1 MNLITMKVKNVKPNE
16 HNPPVRI
23 DRDNKFKKLLTSV
36 SRYGLISPIVI
47 SSNNVLIN
55 GNRRLAV
62 HKDLGKKTI
71 KAIRHNSESHVLF
84 DEYFVES
91 NIVEVISGSQWAWRY
106 LKGASVPSKLRSIF
120 KFLKRVGGESCLR
133 RMVELKKSPVSF
145 AIGVNMFRNYTGN
158 VSNTMAKKV
167 IYWMLYV
174 GSAYRLKSLIGEYIP
189 TQVLVNAVKEKK
201 QIIHTKKGWTLKI
214 TKGE

>member
-1 MNLITMKVKNVKPNE
+1 MNLVTMKVKDVKPNKD
-16 HNPPVRI
+16 NPPVRT
-23 DRDNKFKKLLTSV
+23 DRNNKFKKLLTSV
-36 SRYGLISPIVI
+36 SKYGLISPIVV

-71 KAIRHNSESHVLF
+71 KAIRHNSESHLRF

-91 NIVEVISGSQWAWRY
+91 NVVEVISGSQWAWRY

-120 KFLKRVGGESCLR
+120 SFLKTVGGEACLK

-145 AIGVNMFRNYTGN
+145 AIGVSMFRNYTGN
-158 VSNTMAKKV
+158 MSNTMAKKV

-174 GSAYRLKSLIGEYIP
+174 DSAYRLKSLIGEYVPMQI
-189 TQVLVNAVKEKK
+189 LVNAIKEKK
-201 QIIHTKKGWTLKI
+201 QIVHTGKGWTLK
-214 TKGE
+214 

>member
-1 MNLITMKVKNVKPNE
+1 MNLVTMKVKDVKRNDD
-16 HNPPVRI
+16 NPPIRT

-36 SRYGLISPIVI
+36 SKYGLISPIVV

-55 GNRRLAV
+55 GTRRLAV

-71 KAIRHNSESHVLF
+71 KAIRHNSDSHLRF

-91 NIVEVISGSQWAWRY
+91 NVVEVISGSQWAWRY
-106 LKGASVPSKLRSIF
+106 LRGASVPSKLRSIF
-120 KFLKRVGGESCLR
+120 SFLKTVGGEACLK

-145 AIGVNMFRNYTGN
+145 AIGVSMFRNYTGN
-158 VSNTMAKKV
+158 MSNTMAKKV

-174 GSAYRLKSLIGEYIP
+174 DSAYRLKSLIGEYVPMQI
-189 TQVLVNAVKEKK
+189 LVNAIKEKK
-201 QIIHTKKGWTLKI
+201 QIVHTGKGWTLK
-214 TKGE
+214 